1 MERSEPL
8 IFYSWKDLSG
18 ELSLEWF
25 DIYIAGVRSSAWHL
39 LSRFGD
45 SGSSG
50 EVYCVFTSDL
60 PFSSSGTSEVLL
72 SLPSILASS

>member
-1 MERSEPL
+1 MERPEPL

-18 ELSLEWF
+18 ELSLDWF
-25 DIYIAGVRSSAWHL
+25 EIYITGVRSSAWHL
-39 LSRFGD
+39 LLLLRLGD

-60 PFSSSGTSEVLL
+60 SFSGSSEVLL
-72 SLPSILASS
+72 SLPSILASN